1 MNRFELT
8 REYVNNLERAIQ
20 GKNEAE
26 ILEYLD
32 KLHPADIAEIL
43 DELDVDDGL
52 VVLQYLDGERA
63 SEVIIELE
71 EELRKKYLSQL
82 TSKEIAEHLIEN
94 LDSDDAADLVSELSE
109 EKREAVIAEL
119 DDVEQASDIV
129 SLLGFEEGTAGA
141 LMGKEMIWVN
151 QEWTVMQAVKEMRR
165 QAENMENVY
174 TVYVVDENKKLLG
187 RLPIKKLL
195 TTPVRTKLKDIY
207 REEVRY
213 VKTYTAQEE
222 VAKIMEKYDLVVL
235 PVVDELGRLVGR
247 ITIDDIVD
255 VIKEEADRDYQLAS
269 GISSDVD
276 LGDSV
281 WNLTKAR
288 LPWLI
293 IGLLGGIVN
302 ASIIGGYE
310 TAIATIPA
318 LAFFMPLITAT
329 AGNVGVQSSAIIVQ
343 GLANNTV
350 DLSGIFP
357 KLFKEFLV
365 ALVNGIVISLLALVL
380 SYILFGEY
388 KLGLTVSLSLLS
400 VIILAALMGTLV
412 PLLLDKYKID
422 PALATGPFITTTND
436 ILGLSVYFIIGQLIF
451 QTL

>member
-8 REYVNNLERAIQ
+8 REYVNTLERAIQ

-26 ILEYLD
+26 ILEHLD

-174 TVYVVDENKKLLG
+174 TVYVVDNNKKLLG
-187 RLPIKKLL
+187 RLPVKKLL

-207 REEVRY
+207 REDLRY

-276 LGDSV
+276 LSDSV

-380 SYILFGEY
+380 SYLLFGDF
-388 KLGLTVSLSLLS
+388 KLGATVCFSLLS
-400 VIILAALMGTLV
+400 VIILAALLGTLV

-422 PALATGPFITTTND
+422 PALATGPFITTSND